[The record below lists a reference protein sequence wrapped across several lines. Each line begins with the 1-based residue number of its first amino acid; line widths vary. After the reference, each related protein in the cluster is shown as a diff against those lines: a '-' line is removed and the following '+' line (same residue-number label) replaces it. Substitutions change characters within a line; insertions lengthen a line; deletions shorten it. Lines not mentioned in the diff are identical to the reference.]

1 MSVIGDLVIRKTETD
16 TGKRLD
22 RYPLAGTRVES
33 QALVTRGRDKRLDL
47 RNKLQGQNETSSKAD
62 WMLNQ
67 LAFG

>member
-1 MSVIGDLVIRKTETD
+1 MGETGEIPTSR
-16 TGKRLD
+16 TG
-22 RYPLAGTRVES
+22 VES
-33 QALVTRGRDKRLDL
+33 QALVTGGWDKSPGL